1 MVRGADGNDTAGV
14 PTDLALSASGCHMA
28 CRSTICVPVALFVLW
43 QAPTIQ
49 LRRITQ
55 TVLRGDKRNVDLI
68 RMHR

>member
-28 CRSTICVPVALFVLW
+28 CRSAICVPVALFVLW

-49 LRRITQ
+49 LRR
-55 TVLRGDKRNVDLI
+55 VLRGDKRNVDLI